1 MVFISYAQNFED
13 VMLWRAFKDLA
24 TGFYIDVGAAHPDVD
39 SVTRAFYDRGWSGI
53 NIEPSSG
60 FFPRLAATRMRDVNL
75 NVTLGAESGTS
86 TFYRVSGSGLSTSA
100 PDVAAANRQAG
111 WESEESLVECM
122 TLADVCRR
130 HAPADIHFLKID
142 VEGSE
147 RAVLAGADFDS
158 FRPWVVLVEAT
169 RPMSR
174 EPNHQD
180 WEPILVNA
188 GYRSVWF
195 DGLNRFYIAKER
207 EPALRECFILPPN
220 VFDDFLRTVDTEAT
234 HKIAECQAELQQSQA
249 QVEALRAQVQERVAW
264 EQNLLASMASAKET
278 WRAEA
283 TMLQGD
289 IAHARKARDHA
300 EARTAALLNSTSWR
314 ITAPMRAIARLR
326 HRPAPP
332 VGDAAEQAEPPHM
345 PVLPPS
351 ETTAIASRNGPP
363 DALPP
368 PSPPVG
374 EKGMGISG
382 RGRIWIDVE
391 DLFEYAR
398 GNPRPS
404 GIQRLAY
411 EIYRELHERHGSNG
425 FIYFVRNASG
435 AHDFYVVQWS
445 EIAALFAGLTAG
457 SAEPRTAPLPVGIPP
472 HSPTRQAIRKLVY
485 RLPSPLRGA
494 VTDVRITQSRALHAW
509 GKLVKALLR
518 EARRRPSS
526 HADRSGFVPA
536 EPDAAG
542 PETVLPA
549 DEFARLAGPGDTLLA
564 LGSPWSHPAY
574 AEVVRRQ
581 RAKGMRF
588 GLLVYDLIPLRRPEW
603 CDRSLVRLFRAWY
616 DSVFP
621 LCDDLFAISR
631 ASALDVESYA
641 RERGIALPGPV
652 VPIPIGTGFGKAGQE
667 AGRLPGRRLPQPGSY
682 ALIVSTIEARK
693 NHLLLFR
700 VWRRMLEEMPP
711 ERVPTLV
718 FAGRIGWLVED
729 LMHQIANTSNLDGK
743 LVIIEDPSD
752 ADLVA
757 LYQGC
762 LFTLFP
768 SFFEGWGLP
777 VTESLALGKPCFISN
792 RTSLPE
798 SGGKLARAFDPDNL
812 HEAYAMI
819 RAVIDDRDDLARW
832 EAQVR
837 REFKPVPWSASADAI
852 LARLGHSLADADP
865 QEAA

>member
-374 EKGMGISG
+374 EKSMGISG

-445 EIAALFAGLTAG
+445 EIAALFAAFDSIPHFREIQLAAARKKSWDAELPEYRADLFGSDRVHSLHVDLFCFDMTVLTNGPGEKA
-457 SAEPRTAPLPVGIPP
+457 V
-472 HSPTRQAIRKLVY
+472 RKLSKIAWHDEVE
-485 RLPSPLRGA
+485 RMKQIHAAMKTSPDYKDDEERRSDILERERCIIDGFGEVHDDDYDLRA
-494 VTDVRITQSRALHAW
+494 F
-509 GKLVKALLR
+509 ALL
-518 EARRRPSS
+518 P
-526 HADRSGFVPA
+526 
-536 EPDAAG
+536 EP
-542 PETVLPA
+542 
-549 DEFARLAGPGDTLLA
+549 
-564 LGSPWSHPAY
+564 
-574 AEVVRRQ
+574 
-581 RAKGMRF
+581 K
-588 GLLVYDLIPLRRPEW
+588 
-603 CDRSLVRLFRAWY
+603 
-616 DSVFP
+616 
-621 LCDDLFAISR
+621 
-631 ASALDVESYA
+631 
-641 RERGIALPGPV
+641 
-652 VPIPIGTGFGKAGQE
+652 
-667 AGRLPGRRLPQPGSY
+667 
-682 ALIVSTIEARK
+682 
-693 NHLLLFR
+693 
-700 VWRRMLEEMPP
+700 
-711 ERVPTLV
+711 
-718 FAGRIGWLVED
+718 
-729 LMHQIANTSNLDGK
+729 
-743 LVIIEDPSD
+743 
-752 ADLVA
+752 
-757 LYQGC
+757 
-762 LFTLFP
+762 
-768 SFFEGWGLP
+768 
-777 VTESLALGKPCFISN
+777 
-792 RTSLPE
+792 
-798 SGGKLARAFDPDNL
+798 
-812 HEAYAMI
+812 
-819 RAVIDDRDDLARW
+819 
-832 EAQVR
+832 
-837 REFKPVPWSASADAI
+837 
-852 LARLGHSLADADP
+852 
-865 QEAA
+865 